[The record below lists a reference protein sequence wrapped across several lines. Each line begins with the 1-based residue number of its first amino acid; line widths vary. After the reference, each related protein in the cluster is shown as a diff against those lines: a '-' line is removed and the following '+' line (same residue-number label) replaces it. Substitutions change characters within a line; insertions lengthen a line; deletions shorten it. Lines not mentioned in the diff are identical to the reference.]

1 MVDEISDWRNDIN
14 ELDNQLLKILEKRFR
29 LCREI
34 GKSKLKN
41 GFSIED
47 KQREKEIIQLK
58 YEENNLPKDFI
69 EDFFNLIFKESKRLQ
84 GELR

>member
-47 KQREKEIIQLK
+47 KQREKEIIQ
-58 YEENNLPKDFI
+58 
-69 EDFFNLIFKESKRLQ
+69 
-84 GELR
+84 

>member
-1 MVDEISDWRNDIN
+1 
-14 ELDNQLLKILEKRFR
+14 
-29 LCREI
+29 
-34 GKSKLKN
+34 KN

>member
-69 EDFFNLIFKESKRLQ
+69 EDFF
-84 GELR
+84 